1 MDLEKGV
8 GSLLTGWLYKELGMR
23 WAWRVYGISSL
34 VLLIVY
40 FIVNKTIFKK
50 SATEMVENQRELD
63 VATHL
68 PTEQSRGKG
77 KHKKDKSV
85 TTNHL
90 MEQPEIEP
98 LVNGTE
104 EVPLPTNMTNSRH

>member
-1 MDLEKGV
+1 MTV
-8 GSLLTGWLYKELGMR
+8 I
-23 WAWRVYGISSL
+23 A
-34 VLLIVY
+34 
-40 FIVNKTIFKK
+40 
-50 SATEMVENQRELD
+50 D
-63 VATHL
+63 VATHVN
-68 PTEQSRGKG
+68 TELGRGKG

-104 EVPLPTNMTNSRH
+104 EVPMASDSRNKV

>member
-1 MDLEKGV
+1 MTV
-8 GSLLTGWLYKELGMR
+8 I
-23 WAWRVYGISSL
+23 A
-34 VLLIVY
+34 
-40 FIVNKTIFKK
+40 
-50 SATEMVENQRELD
+50 D
-63 VATHL
+63 VATHVN
-68 PTEQSRGKG
+68 TELGGGKG

-104 EVPLPTNMTNSRH
+104 EVPMASDSRNKV